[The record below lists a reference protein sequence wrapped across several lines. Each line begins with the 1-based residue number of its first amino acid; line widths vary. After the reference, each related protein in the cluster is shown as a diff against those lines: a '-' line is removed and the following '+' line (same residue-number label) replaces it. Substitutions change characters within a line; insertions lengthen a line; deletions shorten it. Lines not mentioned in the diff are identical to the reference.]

1 MLKYTKSMVRNPF
14 VLKEKEAS
22 KMTGTIIK
30 VTKSFSFDAAHFL
43 PNHKGKCSSMH
54 GHTYRLEVTV
64 VREDGKLINSGSDEG
79 MVIDFSDLKAIVK
92 AEVIDKVDHKV
103 LNEVF
108 SFRTTAE
115 NIAAH
120 FMGVLIDKLRPF
132 GVKVEKIKLWETPDS
147 CVEVD
152 YE

>member
-1 MLKYTKSMVRNPF
+1 
-14 VLKEKEAS
+14 
-22 KMTGTIIK
+22 MTGIIMK
-30 VTKSFSFDAAHFL
+30 VTKNFTFDAAHFL
-43 PNHKGKCSSMH
+43 PNHKGKCSNMH
-54 GHTYRLEVTV
+54 GHTYKLEVTV
-64 VREDGKLINSGSDEG
+64 VRENGKLMESGSDEG

-108 SFRTTAE
+108 PFRTTAE
-115 NIAAH
+115 NMAVHI
-120 FMGVLIDKLRPF
+120 FGVLTDKLQPF

-147 CVEVD
+147 CAEVD

>member
-1 MLKYTKSMVRNPF
+1 
-14 VLKEKEAS
+14 
-22 KMTGTIIK
+22 MTGTVIK
-30 VTKSFSFDAAHFL
+30 VTKGFSFDAAHFL

-64 VREDGKLINSGSDEG
+64 VRGNGKLIESGSDEG
-79 MVIDFSDLKAIVK
+79 MVIDFTDLKAIVK

-103 LNEVF
+103 LNDVF

-120 FMGVLIDKLRPF
+120 IFSVLTEKLQSLD
-132 GVKVEKIKLWETPDS
+132 VKVEKVKLWETPDS
-147 CVEVD
+147 YAEVERA
-152 YE
+152 